1 MRFEGI
7 IPPIITPFNSDRTV
21 DENGHAVLIEHMIE
35 CGIHAI
41 IVGGTTGEFF
51 SLSKEERVRQFAF
64 AKDVIHKRVP
74 LICGV
79 NDITTEG
86 ACEYATAAR
95 DAGADGLLVAA
106 PYYSVPTAKE
116 LASHCLAIDRS
127 ANLPIILY
135 NYPGR
140 TGAEMDEDFL
150 RRVGQRRNFAAIKEA
165 SGDIDR
171 IHLIA
176 REFPQIQLSCGADD
190 QALEFFVWGASS
202 WVTAIGNF
210 LPNEMVAFYDTCVRD
225 KDFVK
230 ARALMS
236 ALLPLTTV
244 LERGGKFVQC
254 AKFGAEYFGLPAGP
268 VRNPL
273 KPVNKELAR
282 QLREVLDTTKTTM
295 NDILGDE
302 EPKQDKE
309 VRHVRIV
316 N

>member
-1 MRFEGI
+1 MKFEGI
-7 IPPIITPFNSDRTV
+7 IPPIITPFNVDRSV
-21 DENGHAVLIEHMIE
+21 DEKGHAALIEHMID

-41 IVGGTTGEFF
+41 IVGGTTGEFYA
-51 SLSKEERVRQFAF
+51 LSKEERLRQFSF
-64 AKDVIHKRVP
+64 AKDVIGGRIP
-74 LICGV
+74 LIVGV

-86 ACEYATAAR
+86 ACEYAAAAR
-95 DAGADGLLVAA
+95 EAGADGMLVAA

-127 ANLPIILY
+127 ADLPIILY

-140 TGAEMDEDFL
+140 TGAEMSEEFL
-150 RRVGQRRNFAAIKEA
+150 QRVGQRKNFAAIKEA

-171 IHLIA
+171 LHMLA

-190 QALEFFVWGASS
+190 QALEFFVWGATS

-236 ALLPLTTV
+236 VLLPLTTL

-254 AKFGAEYFGLPAGP
+254 AKYGADYFGLPAGP
-268 VRNPL
+268 VRKPMKPL
-273 KPVNKELAR
+273 NKELAR
-282 QLREVLDTTKTTM
+282 QFREALDTAKIAF
-295 NDILGDE
+295 NNILGAPKPQSDE
-302 EPKQDKE
+302 EVP
-309 VRHVRIV
+309 HVRAV

>member
-7 IPPIITPFNSDRTV
+7 IPPIITPFHEDRSI
-21 DENGHAVLIEHMIE
+21 DEDGHAALIEHMID

-41 IVGGTTGEFF
+41 IVGGTTGEFYA
-51 SLSKEERVRQFAF
+51 LSKEERIRQFSF
-64 AKDVIHKRVP
+64 AKDVINKRIP
-74 LICGV
+74 LIVGI

-86 ACEYATAAR
+86 ACAYAAAAR
-95 DAGADGLLVAA
+95 EVGVDGMLLAA

-116 LASHCLAIDRS
+116 LASHCLEVERS
-127 ANLPIILY
+127 AGLPIILY

-140 TGAEMDEDFL
+140 TGADMGEEFL
-150 RRVGQRRNFAAIKEA
+150 QRVGQRDNFAAIKEA

-171 IHLIA
+171 LHMLA
-176 REFPQIQLSCGADD
+176 REFPQIQISCGADD
-190 QALEFFVWGASS
+190 QALEFFVWGATS

-210 LPNEMVAFYDTCVRD
+210 LPNEMVAFYDTCVHE

-254 AKFGAEYFGLPAGP
+254 AKYGADYVGLPAGT
-268 VRNPL
+268 VRKPMKPL
-273 KPVNKELAR
+273 NKELAR
-282 QLREVLDTTKTTM
+282 QFREVIDTVKVSIKA
-295 NDILGDE
+295 ILAGQ
-302 EPKQDKE
+302 EPKSDNE
-309 VRHVRIV
+309 VRHVRAV